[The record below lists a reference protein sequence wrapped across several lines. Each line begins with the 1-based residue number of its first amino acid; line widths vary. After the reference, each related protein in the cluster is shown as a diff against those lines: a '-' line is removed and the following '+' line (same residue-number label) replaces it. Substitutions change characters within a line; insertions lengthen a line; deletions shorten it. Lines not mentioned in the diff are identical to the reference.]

1 MSGNR
6 PTHPT
11 ISDQAAL
18 QLLRYQ
24 SRPRVYITKEKILI
38 PFDRCRRKRTRLLR
52 YTRYFFFRHMNRFFP
67 NRDKS
72 AFFEGPEKKLEIVFR
87 ASDNNPIQPR
97 NWPWY
102 QVVEAAGAK
111 VVNRISNDF
120 LDACILSESSLFVW
134 EDRILVITCG
144 QTKLVK
150 AVPRILEFAEPS
162 DIDLLIYARKNQL
175 FPWEQPSSFVDDAS
189 FLEGLFPG
197 KRHRLGPGDS
207 DHADLFVF
215 AKNPGGHRRQAA
227 FELLM
232 HDIDPAMI
240 ETFSIRNG
248 NSAARAE
255 RLSGINR
262 IYPHMVRD
270 GFLFSP
276 CGYSINALS
285 GPEYFTIHVTPQ
297 KKGSYA
303 SFETNVPENGYDLLA
318 SRVVDIFKPR
328 KFSMVLTTAIDK
340 KASCLHK
347 ALGEKMSGYALLEKS
362 RHDLVPDYAASFLN
376 FAVIP

>member
-1 MSGNR
+1 
-6 PTHPT
+6 
-11 ISDQAAL
+11 
-18 QLLRYQ
+18 
-24 SRPRVYITKEKILI
+24 
-38 PFDRCRRKRTRLLR
+38 
-52 YTRYFFFRHMNRFFP
+52 MNKFCP

-87 ASDNNPIQPR
+87 NSSGKSIRPR
-97 NWPWY
+97 NWPWD

-111 VVNRISNDF
+111 VVAKISNRF

-150 AVPRILEFAEPS
+150 AIPRILEFAEPS
-162 DIDLLIYARKNQL
+162 DIGLLIYARKNQL
-175 FPWEQPSSFVDDAS
+175 FPWEQPLSFVDDAS

-197 KRHRLGPGDS
+197 KRHRLGPDDC
-207 DHADLFVF
+207 DHTDLFVF
-215 AKNPGGHRRQAA
+215 AKQSGELRPRQVT

-232 HDIDPAMI
+232 HDIDPTMI
-240 ETFSIRNG
+240 ETFSTRNG

-340 KASCLHK
+340 KALCLHK

>member
-1 MSGNR
+1 
-6 PTHPT
+6 
-11 ISDQAAL
+11 
-18 QLLRYQ
+18 
-24 SRPRVYITKEKILI
+24 
-38 PFDRCRRKRTRLLR
+38 
-52 YTRYFFFRHMNRFFP
+52 MNEYCP
-67 NRDKS
+67 NQDKS
-72 AFFEGPEKKLEIVFR
+72 VFFEGPEKKLEIVFR
-87 ASDNNPIQPR
+87 ASGNNPVQPR
-97 NWPWY
+97 NWPWDR
-102 QVVEAAGAK
+102 VVEAAGAK
-111 VVNRISNDF
+111 VLTGISNEF

-150 AVPRILEFAEPS
+150 AVPLILEFAAPS
-162 DIDLLIYARKNQL
+162 DVDLLIYTRKSQL
-175 FPWEQPSSFVDDAS
+175 FPWEQPSSFRDDAS
-189 FLEGLFPG
+189 FLERLFPG
-197 KRHRLGPGDS
+197 KRHRLGPAEN
-207 DHADLFVF
+207 DHTDLFVF
-215 AKNPGGHRRQAA
+215 EKNSGAPRRQAT

-240 ETFSIRNG
+240 ETFSVRNG
-248 NSAARAE
+248 NSPERAE

-262 IYPHMVRD
+262 IYPHMARD

-276 CGYSINALS
+276 CGYSLNALS
-285 GPEYFTIHVTPQ
+285 GPEYFTAHVTPQ

-303 SFETNVPENGYDLLA
+303 SFETNVAESDYDFIA
-318 SRVVDIFKPR
+318 SQVLDIFEPR

-347 ALGEKMSGYALLEKS
+347 ALGENLSGYALLEKS